1 MNDHRTPTHTRR
13 RLLTAGLAA
22 TGAATLPQLF
32 AGPAS
37 AQTSVDMEL
46 VLVAAT
52 VDPPKAGQGTT
63 LNAGPH
69 VETVEAALA
78 AKGHIASAYVDGHYG
93 SSTVTAYA
101 AWQRALGYSGIDA
114 NGLPG
119 PTSLTTLG
127 RDEGFTVS
135 RVVNIGS
142 RNDAYRGVRVNTR
155 TKNMLAAADA
165 KVTWNL
171 TLSQGSYNPG
181 GDPTSAGTH
190 DGGGVVDL
198 DVDGLS
204 TTRRWR
210 TVAALREVGFAA
222 WLRTPSQGNWP
233 YHIHAVAVADTDL
246 SGPAQP
252 QVHDYFFGKN
262 GLANHAAD
270 NTPPEYQG
278 NFTWWEQY
286 NRR

>member
-1 MNDHRTPTHTRR
+1 MNEPRPPTHTRR
-13 RLLTAGLAA
+13 RILTAGLAA
-22 TGAATLPQLF
+22 AGATALPQLL
-32 AGPAS
+32 ATPAS
-37 AQTSVDMEL
+37 AQTSVNMEL
-46 VLVAAT
+46 VVVAAL

-63 LNAGPH
+63 LTAGPH
-69 VETVEAALA
+69 VEAVEAALD
-78 AKGHIASAYVDGHYG
+78 AKGYLSSAYVDGHFG
-93 SSTVTAYA
+93 SSTVSAYA

-135 RVVNIGS
+135 RVIDIGS
-142 RNDAYRGVRVNTR
+142 RSASYGGRRVNTR
-155 TKNMLAAADA
+155 TRNMLAAADA
-165 KVTWNL
+165 KVPWSL
-171 TLSQGSYNPG
+171 TLTQGSYNPG

-198 DVDGLS
+198 GVAGL
-204 TTRRWR
+204 TATQRWR

-222 WLRTPSQGNWP
+222 WLRTPSQGDWP

-246 SGPAQP
+246 SRPAQP

-270 NTPPEYQG
+270 NTPVEYRRS
-278 NFTWWEQY
+278 FTWWERY
-286 NRR
+286 NR

>member
-1 MNDHRTPTHTRR
+1 MNEHRTPTRR
-13 RLLTAGLAA
+13 RLITAGLAA
-22 TGAATLPQLF
+22 AGAAALPQLF
-32 AGPAS
+32 ADPAT

-52 VDPPKAGQGTT
+52 VDPPKSGQGTT

-69 VETVEAALA
+69 VQAVEAALA
-78 AKGHIASAYVDGHYG
+78 AKGHLNSALVDGHYG

-135 RVVNIGS
+135 RVVSIGS

-155 TKNMLAAADA
+155 TRNMLAAADA
-165 KVTWNL
+165 KVSWNL

-190 DGGGVVDL
+190 DGGGVVDVA
-198 DVDGLS
+198 VDGWTS
-204 TTRRWR
+204 TRRWR
-210 TVAALREVGFAA
+210 TVRALREVGFAA

-270 NTPPEYQG
+270 NTPPEYQVG
-278 NFTWWEQY
+278 FTWWEQY
-286 NRR
+286 NRL